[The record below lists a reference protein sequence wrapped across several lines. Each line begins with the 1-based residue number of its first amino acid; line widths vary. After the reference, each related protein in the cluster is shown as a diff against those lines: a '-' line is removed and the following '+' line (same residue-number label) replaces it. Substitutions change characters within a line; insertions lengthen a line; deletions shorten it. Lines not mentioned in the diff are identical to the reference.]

1 MEDLY
6 IKEQVE
12 SNEYMIA
19 RIAHQGLHVPT
30 PEIVYYNS
38 TCKVMIMTKILPC
51 SVADYYGDADN
62 KTPDEVY
69 IKIRK
74 IINDLLMAGISYPDI
89 TGYNFIEDKEGKVWI
104 IDFGHAKVMDPNKMV
119 DTFITKFLNGH
130 NGWNPEF
137 K

>member
-1 MEDLY
+1 MNDLY

-19 RIAHQGLHVPT
+19 RIANQGLHIPT
-30 PEIVYYNS
+30 PEIIYYNS
-38 TCKVMIMTKILPC
+38 TCKVMIMTKIHQC
-51 SVADYYGDADN
+51 SVADYYGDSDSE
-62 KTPDEVY
+62 TPDEVY
-69 IKIRK
+69 IQIRK
-74 IINDLLMAGISYPDI
+74 IIGDLLMAGISYPDI
-89 TGYNFIEDKEGKVWI
+89 TGYNFIEDNNGKVWI
-104 IDFGHAKVMDPNKMV
+104 IDFGHAEVKAPNKMV

>member
-1 MEDLY
+1 MNDLY

-12 SNEYMIA
+12 STEYMIA
-19 RIAHQGLHVPT
+19 RIAHQGLHIPT
-30 PEIVYYNS
+30 PEIIYYNYKS
-38 TCKVMIMTKILPC
+38 KVMLMTKIHQC
-51 SVADYYGDADN
+51 CIADYYGDGDN
-62 KTPDEVY
+62 NTPDEIY

-74 IINDLLMAGISYPDI
+74 IISDLLMAGISYPDI

-104 IDFGHAKVMDPNKMV
+104 IDFGHAEVMAPNKMV